1 VRARSPIPNPARRQ
15 TTLSHRDTE
24 PPLRRAQDSRTDP
37 WRERLPH
44 RYSNITEELTAGAAG
59 SARESASGILFSTS
73 QAHLLYPAQS
83 RIPLG
88 EDSSGSAGL
97 GTAVDVVRLHT
108 FRPLADY
115 AEVIHSSSTHGLTH
129 CCASRGRGRIYKEGM
144 QLTQCPPSPPGL
156 NCRAAPTTRVSS
168 GIDAAG
174 MY

>member
-1 VRARSPIPNPARRQ
+1 MLSLYSAPNTCALASHIDVLVREIYHGMGGVLPVIGALFTANPQLGDAVGEDMVWQLVALAEAAREA
-15 TTLSHRDTE
+15 
-24 PPLRRAQDSRTDP
+24 PLRFP
-37 WRERLPH
+37 E
-44 RYSNITEELTAGAAG
+44 
-59 SARESASGILFSTS
+59 
-73 QAHLLYPAQS
+73 
-83 RIPLG
+83 
-88 EDSSGSAGL
+88 